1 MIFITLDGPSG
12 SGKSY
17 LSEALKIEG
26 LRVLHADDFFYPAKE
41 KKHPLAG
48 NFNAP
53 FFIKNILPMALK
65 DQGFYYP
72 AFDCKEQRYFIK
84 YAPPAKITL
93 LEGSYSSTKLLGSY
107 RDLSLYLKADNKLC
121 KKRVK
126 GRVGPEAYKN
136 FESRWFVDER
146 KYLKKYKPHKAAII
160 IRNSADLEAAI
171 KNIFNKE

>member
-17 LSEALKIEG
+17 LSEGLKIEG
-26 LRVLHADDFFYPAKE
+26 LRVLHADDFFYPANE

-53 FFIKNILPMALK
+53 FFIKNILPKALK
-65 DQGFYYP
+65 EDGFYYP
-72 AFDCKEQRYFIK
+72 AFDCKKQKYSIK

-93 LEGSYSSTKLLGSY
+93 LEGSYSSTKLLDSY
-107 RDLSLYLKADNKLC
+107 RDLSLYLKADNNLC
-121 KKRVK
+121 KKRVRR
-126 GRVGPEAYKN
+126 RVGPEAYKN

-146 KYLKKYKPHKAAII
+146 KYLKKYKPHKSATI

-171 KNIFNKE
+171 KKYI

>member
-17 LSEALKIEG
+17 LSEGLKIDG
-26 LRVLHADDFFYPAKE
+26 LRVLHADDFFYPANE

-53 FFIKNILPMALK
+53 FFIKNILPKALK
-65 DQGFYYP
+65 EDGFYYP
-72 AFDCKEQRYFIK
+72 AFDCRKQKYFIK

-93 LEGSYSSTKLLGSY
+93 LEGSYSSTKLLDLY
-107 RDLSLYLKADNKLC
+107 RDLSLYLKADNNLC
-121 KKRVK
+121 KKRVRR
-126 GRVGPEAYKN
+126 RVGPEAYKN

-146 KYLKKYKPHKAAII
+146 KYLKKYKPHKSATI

-171 KNIFNKE
+171 KKYI